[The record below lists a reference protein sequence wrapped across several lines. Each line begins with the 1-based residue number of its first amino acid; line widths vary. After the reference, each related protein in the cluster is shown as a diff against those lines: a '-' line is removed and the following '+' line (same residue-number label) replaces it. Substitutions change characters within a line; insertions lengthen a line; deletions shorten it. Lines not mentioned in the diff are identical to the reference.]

1 MQRQTY
7 RNKIHK
13 RKYRHAPV
21 LLLWCML
28 LLGAG
33 CGNLYTGEEPLY
45 DPNNPGGQGD
55 QTQLPVMV
63 AFSDPIYNVLTRG
76 RECWILKM
84 KKVSTSIY
92 TTEHSLCTHSGATTP
107 TA

>member
-55 QTQLPVMV
+55 QT
-63 AFSDPIYNVLTRG
+63 
-76 RECWILKM
+76 
-84 KKVSTSIY
+84 
-92 TTEHSLCTHSGATTP
+92 
-107 TA
+107 